1 MDKLKPCRLCGKRAI
16 IENWSSGGPM
26 YMAKCSN
33 PDCEIGQ
40 EITNIAKGH
49 NLPRVITEWNQM
61 QDGGKYDF
69 DRLRAGKDG
78 T

>member
-1 MDKLKPCRLCGKRAI
+1 
-16 IENWSSGGPM
+16 
-26 YMAKCSN
+26 MAKCSN

-61 QDGGKYDF
+61 QDGGKYDV
-69 DRLRAGKDG
+69 DRLRAGKDWQDE
-78 T
+78 